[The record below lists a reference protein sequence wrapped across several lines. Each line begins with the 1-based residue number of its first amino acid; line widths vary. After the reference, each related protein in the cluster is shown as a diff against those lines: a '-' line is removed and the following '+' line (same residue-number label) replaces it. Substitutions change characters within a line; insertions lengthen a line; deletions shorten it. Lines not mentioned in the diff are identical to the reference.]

1 MKRLFI
7 TLISFVML
15 LSLASCNSAD
25 TATNSLS
32 NETTLEATQSKAE
45 SEPTT
50 MQPTISES
58 TSNTTIKE
66 ETQPMKIKLTANG
79 ETAIVELLDNDATA
93 DFVSM
98 LPLTLTFEDYN
109 NTEKIATLPREL
121 NIGSAPTNCDPNVGT
136 FAYYAPWGNLSV
148 FYNDFRESDS
158 LIPLGTFVSGIDIF
172 AETDGEF
179 TVTIEL
185 EDN

>member
-1 MKRLFI
+1 MKRLII
-7 TLISFVML
+7 TLISLMML
-15 LSLASCNSAD
+15 LSLASCNSAEPTSD
-25 TATNSLS
+25 LLS
-32 NETTLEATQSKAE
+32 NKTTLEATQGKTAVE
-45 SEPTT
+45 STT
-50 MQPTISES
+50 MQPTMSES

-66 ETQPMKIKLTANG
+66 ETQPMKIRLTAN
-79 ETAIVELLDNDATA
+79 EKTAIVELLDNDATA

-121 NIGSAPTNCDPNVGT
+121 NIGSAPTNCNPDVGT

-158 LIPLGTFVSGIDIF
+158 LIPLGNFVSGIDIF
-172 AETDGEF
+172 AETNGDF